1 MLCFNTKYRT
11 GVRLGNFES
20 GNGPYCDYGGTVCE
34 SYQRFAVDKII
45 SHNAYWR
52 KRDGVV
58 INDIALIKLAREIQF
73 TEKLQPICLPYGARR
88 QPSSLVACG
97 WGNSMEFVEIRVK
110 RAANLNVWSDEDCRN
125 SFLTESSHIC
135 AGQNGSNTC
144 DGDSGG
150 PLMQSVQ
157 VFGTRRRHMVLEAI
171 ISQGFMACNSKFN
184 PSIGTRVHN
193 FLSWIENNV
202 DS

>member
-1 MLCFNTKYRT
+1 M
-11 GVRLGNFES
+11 RLGNFES

-34 SYQRFAVDKII
+34 PYLRFAVAKII
-45 SHNAYWR
+45 SHNAYGR
-52 KRDGVV
+52 GYGGVV

-73 TEKLQPICLPYGARR
+73 TAKLQPICLPYGERR
-88 QPSSLVACG
+88 QLSSLVACG
-97 WGNSMEFVEIRVK
+97 WGKSMEFREIRVK
-110 RAANLNVWSDEDCRN
+110 RAANLNVWSDADCR
-125 SFLTESSHIC
+125 ESYGTDSHIC

-157 VFGTRRRHMVLEAI
+157 VYGARYRHMVLEAI

-184 PSIGTRVHN
+184 PSIGMRVRN

-202 DS
+202 ES